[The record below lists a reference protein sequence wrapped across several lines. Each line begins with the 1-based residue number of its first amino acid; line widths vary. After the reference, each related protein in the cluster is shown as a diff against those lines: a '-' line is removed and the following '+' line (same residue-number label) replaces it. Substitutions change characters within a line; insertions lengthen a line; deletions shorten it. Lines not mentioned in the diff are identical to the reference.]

1 MLIDWFT
8 VVAQV
13 VNFLILVWLLQR
25 FLYKPIVN
33 AMKTREEK
41 IASQLRD
48 AEKQKSEAEAEATKF
63 RVAHD
68 QLEQCKQELMREAEN
83 EAETFR
89 RQLKEEARH
98 QIETVRER
106 WQQALRDEQ
115 GAFRAEFTQAV
126 RQEIFSIARSVLA
139 DLAGVD
145 VQGRMATMF
154 IRRLEKLSPEERA
167 ELSTIGPVGGKEPVV
182 RSAFGLSPAVQEAI
196 ERAVAKLDPGDTF
209 HGLQYEIAP
218 DLVGGIELAANG
230 RKVSWSISD
239 YLLSLEQRVQQV
251 TAHRTQTDE
260 QVEK

>member
-13 VNFLILVWLLQR
+13 INFLILVWLLQR

-33 AMKTREEK
+33 AMQTREER

-48 AEKQKSEAEAEATKF
+48 AEKQKAEAEAESAKF
-63 RVAHD
+63 RIAHD
-68 QLEQCKQELMREAEN
+68 QLEQRKQELLREAEG
-83 EAETFR
+83 EAETLR

-98 QIETVRER
+98 EIEVVREK

-115 GAFRAEFTQAV
+115 GAFRAELAKAV
-126 RQEIFSIARSVLA
+126 RQEVFSIARSVLA

-154 IRRLEKLSPEERA
+154 IRRLEKVSADERA
-167 ELSTIGPVGGKEPVV
+167 KLNLIVTADGKAPVI
-182 RSAFGLSPAVQEAI
+182 RSAFELSPTVRAAI
-196 ERAVAKLDPGDTF
+196 ERAVTELEPADTF
-209 HGLQYEIAP
+209 QGMQYEITP

-239 YLLSLEQRVQQV
+239 YLLSLEKRVQQL
-251 TAHRTQTDE
+251 TAHRTKTDE
-260 QVEK
+260 QVE

>member
-13 VNFLILVWLLQR
+13 INFLILVWLLQR

-33 AMKTREEK
+33 AMQTREER

-48 AEKQKSEAEAEATKF
+48 AEKQKAEAEAESAKF
-63 RVAHD
+63 RIAHD
-68 QLEQCKQELMREAEN
+68 QLEQRKQELLREAEG
-83 EAETFR
+83 EAETLR

-98 QIETVRER
+98 EIEVVREK

-115 GAFRAEFTQAV
+115 GAFRAELAKAV
-126 RQEIFSIARSVLA
+126 RQEVFSIARSVLA

-154 IRRLEKLSPEERA
+154 IHRLQKLSADERA
-167 ELSTIGPVGGKEPVV
+167 KLNLIVTADGKAPVI
-182 RSAFGLSPAVQEAI
+182 RSAFELAPGVREAI
-196 ERAVAKLDPGDTF
+196 ERAVAGLEPADTF
-209 HGLQYEIAP
+209 RDVQYEITP

-239 YLLSLEQRVQQV
+239 YLLSLEKRVQQL
-251 TAHRTQTDE
+251 TAHRTKTDE
-260 QVEK
+260 QVE

>member
-33 AMKTREEK
+33 AMKTREERM
-41 IASQLRD
+41 ATQLRD
-48 AEKQKSEAEAEATKF
+48 AEKQKSEAEAEAAKF

-68 QLEQCKQELMREAEN
+68 QLEQRKQELLREAEN

-98 QIETVRER
+98 EIETVRER

-115 GAFRAEFTQAV
+115 GAFRAELTQAV
-126 RQEIFSIARSVLA
+126 RQEVFSIARGVLA

-145 VQGRMATMF
+145 VQGQMATMF
-154 IRRLEKLSPEERA
+154 IHRLEKLNPNEMA
-167 ELSTIGPVGGKEPVV
+167 ELSRVVRADGKEPVV
-182 RSAFGLSPAVQEAI
+182 RSAFGLSPSVREAI
-196 ERAVAKLDPGDTF
+196 ERAVAKLDSGDTF
-209 HGLQYEIAP
+209 QGLQYEITP

-239 YLLSLEQRVQQV
+239 YLLSLEQRVQQL
-251 TAHRTQTDE
+251 TAHKTKIDE
-260 QVEK
+260 QIDK